1 MREIKRTGPGCGLS
15 GEYLKAALTGLVAGY
30 CLALVLGRSVWLDM
44 RVTTG
49 HVIPIFAACF
59 VLFIRVRKRPI
70 RLTPFL
76 LLELL
81 AAVLLFSTYGFS
93 SATLLIVPAG
103 LFREG
108 FHLSSLS
115 LLKIDLFLLCFLGVA
130 NAVWIYHAVT
140 RGRRRN
146 GNKRARGESARS
158 ENKGAATN
166 VVAG

>member
-1 MREIKRTGPGCGLS
+1 MKKTGPGCGLL
-15 GEYLKAALTGLVAGY
+15 GEYFKAALTGLAAGY

-59 VLFIRVRKRPI
+59 MLSVRVRKRPV

-81 AAVLLFSTYGFS
+81 AAALLFSFFGFS
-93 SATLLIVPAG
+93 SATLLLIPAG

-108 FHLSSLS
+108 FHLNSLS
-115 LLKIDLFLLCFLGVA
+115 LLKVDLFLLCFLGAA
-130 NAVWIYHAVT
+130 NAVWIYHAAT
-140 RGRRRN
+140 TRRRKN
-146 GNKRARGESARS
+146 ERTQASPGGSAGS
-158 ENKGAATN
+158 
-166 VVAG
+166 